1 MGVLK
6 KTFQNA
12 DLRKRILFTLMIFVV
27 YRVGTFITV
36 PGVNAGI
43 LYALQDTT
51 ILGFMDALSGGALS
65 NFSIFAMSISP
76 YITASI
82 VIQLLQMDVIPILS
96 EWSKEGETGKRKL
109 NQVTRYM
116 SLVLAF
122 IQAIVMAIGF
132 NFTLGG
138 VLLQTQAWWIY
149 LYIGLVMT
157 AGTAVLLFLAD
168 QITAKGIGNGT
179 SMLIIAGI
187 MSRMPAMVTD
197 IYRRYIGGGPVGG
210 QGRIFPSIGSLSGWD
225 FWLNIIGL
233 ISVVGLMIF
242 TIIAVI
248 YLQSATRKL
257 PIQYANRHN
266 SAQLSG
272 QKDSFIPF
280 KLNSAGVIP
289 VIFASSLI
297 SLPLTIAGFMDEGSA
312 TYVWLNRIFNFNRS
326 WIGLLLYVIL
336 IGAFTFF
343 YAFVQVNPEK
353 IAENLKKQGS
363 YIPGIRPGDD
373 TENYISKILGR
384 VTFVGA
390 IYLIVIAALPI
401 VLGLIP
407 NLDIPQSVQIGGT
420 GILIVVGVALETA
433 KQISNRNQEKEYRGF
448 IK

>member
-1 MGVLK
+1 MNALK
-6 KTFQNA
+6 KTLQNA
-12 DLRKRILFTLMIFVV
+12 DLRKRILFTLMILVI
-27 YRVGTFITV
+27 YRVGIFLTV
-36 PGVNAGI
+36 PGVNPER
-43 LYALQDTT
+43 LYAMTET
-51 ILGFMDALSGGALS
+51 GTMLGFMDALSGGALS
-65 NFSIFAMSISP
+65 QFSVFAMSIGP

-82 VIQLLQMDVIPILS
+82 VIQLLQMDVIPIFS
-96 EWSKEGETGKRKL
+96 EWSKEGETGKRKI

-122 IQAIVMAIGF
+122 VQAIIMAIGF

-149 LYIGLVMT
+149 LYIGLIMT
-157 AGTAVLLFLAD
+157 AGTAILLFFAD
-168 QITAKGIGNGT
+168 QITTKGIGNGT
-179 SMLIIAGI
+179 SMLIVAGI
-187 MSRMPAMVTD
+187 MSRMPGMVRD
-197 IYRRYIGGGPVGG
+197 IYVRYIGGGVIGARYFPGITELDGWLDVTINIVG
-210 QGRIFPSIGSLSGWD
+210 L
-225 FWLNIIGL
+225 L
-233 ISVVGLMIF
+233 SVVALMII
-242 TIIAVI
+242 TIVAVI

-289 VIFASSLI
+289 IIFASSLI
-297 SLPLTIAGFMDEGSA
+297 SLPLTIAGFMPDTQA
-312 TYVWLNRIFNFNRS
+312 ANFLNLFFNFHQS
-326 WIGLLLYVIL
+326 PIGLFLYVLL

-343 YAFVQVNPEK
+343 YAFVQVSPEK

-373 TENYISKILGR
+373 TENYVSKILGR
-384 VTFVGA
+384 VTFIGA

-401 VLGLIP
+401 ALGFIP

-433 KQISNRNQEKEYRGF
+433 KQISNKNQEKEYRGF